1 MPVISGQAAKPPVI
15 GPITPVRWRPCTVP
29 AALGTV
35 ALIALQDKD
44 DGCWFMAERMYV
56 AKDDGWRC
64 ELSDLPLDFA
74 DGYCWLPEHEL
85 LAGLRA
91 PT

>member
-1 MPVISGQAAKPPVI
+1 MNGQRIEPPPI
-15 GPITPVRWRPCTVP
+15 GAPTIVRWLPHTEQAP
-29 AALGTV
+29 LGTV
-35 ALIALQDKD
+35 ALIALQDKERGD
-44 DGCWFMAERMYV
+44 WFIAEGLYIAR
-56 AKDDGWRC
+56 DDGWRC
-64 ELSDLPLDFA
+64 EMADELLDPL

>member
-1 MPVISGQAAKPPVI
+1 MPVIDGQAAKPPVI

-44 DGCWFMAERMYV
+44 DGCWFVAEGLYV
-56 AKDDGWRC
+56 ADTDGWRS
-64 ELSDLPLDFA
+64 ESDDVLLNPLV
-74 DGYCWLPEHEL
+74 GYCWLPEHEL

>member
-1 MPVISGQAAKPPVI
+1 MPVIDGQAAKPPVI

-29 AALGTV
+29 AAIGTV
-35 ALIALQDKD
+35 ALIALQDKERGD
-44 DGCWFMAERMYV
+44 WFIAEGLYIAR
-56 AKDDGWRC
+56 DDGWRC
-64 ELSDLPLDFA
+64 EMADELLDPL

>member
-44 DGCWFMAERMYV
+44 DGCWFVAEGLYV
-56 AKDDGWRC
+56 ADTGGWRC

>member
-1 MPVISGQAAKPPVI
+1 MPVRDGQRIEPPVI

-29 AALGTV
+29 AALGTL

-44 DGCWFMAERMYV
+44 DGCWFVAEGLYV
-56 AKDDGWRC
+56 ADTDGWRS
-64 ELSDLPLDFA
+64 ESDDVLLNPLV
-74 DGYCWLPEHEL
+74 GYCWLPEHEL

-91 PT
+91 PP

>member
-1 MPVISGQAAKPPVI
+1 MNGERVEPLPI
-15 GPITPVRWRPCTVP
+15 GPLTIVRWRPHTEQAP
-29 AALGTV
+29 LGTV

-44 DGCWFMAERMYV
+44 DGCWFVAEGLYV
-56 AKDDGWRC
+56 ADTDGWRS
-64 ELSDLPLDFA
+64 ESDDALLPPLV
-74 DGYCWLPEHEL
+74 GYCWLTEHEL

>member
-1 MPVISGQAAKPPVI
+1 MNGQRIEPQVI
-15 GPITPVRWRPCTVP
+15 GQITPVRWRPHTVA

-44 DGCWFMAERMYV
+44 DGCWFVAEGLYV
-56 AKDDGWRC
+56 ADTDGWRS
-64 ELSDLPLDFA
+64 ESDDVLLPPLV
-74 DGYCWLPEHEL
+74 GYCWLPEHEL

>member
-1 MPVISGQAAKPPVI
+1 MPVIDGQAAKPPVI

-29 AALGTV
+29 AALGTL

-44 DGCWFMAERMYV
+44 DGCWFVAEGLYV
-56 AKDDGWRC
+56 ADTDGWRS
-64 ELSDLPLDFA
+64 ESDDVLLNPLV
-74 DGYCWLPEHEL
+74 GYCWLPEHEL